1 MLIHRRVTLSTKFAG
16 THLNTWVERDTVRVN
31 CLAQEHN
38 TMSPARVQTPATT
51 SVDEQSK
58 HEATVLP
65 QATDGGAG
73 SEISHLT
80 SVR

>member
-1 MLIHRRVTLSTKFAG
+1 MRVKCRA
-16 THLNTWVERDTVRVN
+16 R
-31 CLAQEHN
+31 EHN
-38 TMSPARVQTPATT
+38 TMSPARAQTLTT
-51 SVDEQSK
+51 PSVGEQSK

>member
-1 MLIHRRVTLSTKFAG
+1 M
-16 THLNTWVERDTVRVN
+16 RVN